1 MGRGLMQFGV
11 FSVTKAASGGGAA
24 AAAAPGPAED
34 EWQFPMV

>member
-11 FSVTKAASGGGAA
+11 FSVTKAPSGGGAA